1 MVRLQE
7 HQQYVLDYVMQNKSR
22 GILLFHG
29 TGTGKTLTAV
39 SIATAMAWYK
49 DVVILAPKSL
59 HDNFR
64 KELGKYTNNDETQ
77 LKRYKFVSSNASN
90 MVNKLETQTDDIT
103 GIDMKTLTLDNKLV
117 IIDEFHNLSVAMSN
131 GSKNASALYDM
142 IMRSKNCKLV
152 FLTATAII
160 NNPYELIIGLN
171 LIKGYIKGDD
181 NQRLTLFP
189 EDQSTFEKYFL
200 DEKTFK
206 LKNVNKLKNRMM
218 GLISYQGDYF
228 KHEIEDF
235 YKDMKKTIKIQNY
248 PDRLPIKI
256 ELVPMSDLQYSA
268 YLLAREKERLET
280 RQAIGGGATI
290 EELKKLKKDGGFI
303 NGGAITKTS
312 KFSKSTSYRIKSRQI
327 SNIYY
332 PESSVNIFEQ
342 MKIYSPKLVQVYKN
356 LNKDYKTIIY
366 SNFVKAGI
374 DAVGSYLQIR
384 GYKEW
389 SPNITYEDNILYYA
403 RYTGDVATDD
413 RTTILE
419 EYNKLNSK
427 LMIILISSSG
437 AEGLSTK
444 HTRHVHILES
454 FWNISRIEQVIAR
467 AVRFHSHS
475 DLPKDQQNVQVY
487 IYLAS
492 YPKDLKPKDVI
503 EPMPTDVKIFSDAIK
518 KYELNQQLV
527 KIAAS
532 VAIDCTEFNKMN
544 NVTCY
549 KCDNNGKPLFINDL
563 ASDLQTS
570 SPCGDEKEITANEFI
585 YDGNI
590 YYVDNEDNIFQK
602 EDNSIVKINDP
613 DVLELL
619 LSKLKTTRIDI

>member
-7 HQQYVLDYVMQNKSR
+7 HQQFVLDYVMQNKAQR

-64 KELGKYTNNDETQ
+64 KELSKYTNNDEAQ
-77 LKRYKFVSSNASN
+77 LKRYKFISSNASN

-181 NQRLTLFP
+181 HQRLTLFP
-189 EDQSTFEKYFL
+189 EDQGTFEKYFL

-228 KHEIEDF
+228 KHEVEDF
-235 YKDMKKTIKIQNY
+235 YKDMKKTIKKENY
-248 PDRLPIKI
+248 PERRALKI

-280 RQAIGGGATI
+280 RQAIGGGITI
-290 EELKKLKKDGGFI
+290 EELKKTGGVI
-303 NGGAITKTS
+303 SGGAITKAS

-332 PESSVNIFEQ
+332 PELSVNIFEQ
-342 MKIYSPKLVQVYKN
+342 MEIYSPKLCQVYKN

-374 DAVGSYLQIR
+374 EAVGNYLQIKK
-384 GYKEW
+384 YKEW
-389 SPNITYEDNILYYA
+389 LPNTTYEDNVLYYS
-403 RYTGDVATDD
+403 RYTGNVKPED
-413 RTTILE
+413 RTIILE

-427 LMIILISSSG
+427 LMILLISSSG

-467 AVRFHSHS
+467 GVRFHSHS

-492 YPKDLKPKDVI
+492 YPKDLKPKDVN
-503 EPMPTDVKIFSDAIK
+503 EPMPTDIKIFSDAIK

-527 KIAAS
+527 KVAAS
-532 VAIDCTEFNKMN
+532 VAIDCLQFNKID

-563 ASDLQTS
+563 ASDIQIP

-590 YYVDNEDNIFQK
+590 YYLDNENSIYQK
-602 EDNSIVKINDP
+602 EDNSIVKITDP

-619 LSKLKTTRIDI
+619 LSKIKVNKIDL